1 MRRLAVTETC
11 NLNLHHCT
19 VGHCICIYSRLDSLR
34 RSLMLI
40 FVWLWLTQVRYV
52 IVSDTR
58 RSQPYQGQ
66 VPDI

>member
-34 RSLMLI
+34 WSLMLI
-40 FVWLWLTQVRYV
+40 FVWL
-52 IVSDTR
+52 
-58 RSQPYQGQ
+58 
-66 VPDI
+66 